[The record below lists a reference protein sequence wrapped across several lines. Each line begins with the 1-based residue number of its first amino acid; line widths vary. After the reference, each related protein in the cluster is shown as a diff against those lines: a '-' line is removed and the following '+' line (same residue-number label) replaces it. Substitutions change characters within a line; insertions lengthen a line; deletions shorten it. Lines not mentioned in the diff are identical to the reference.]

1 MTYQGK
7 WLVIHRGRR
16 DGRDGMGNTG
26 FTSGQQYCSNGLQI
40 IMTGPGNYE
49 TEQWFTNDVPELVVG

>member
-1 MTYQGK
+1 M
-7 WLVIHRGRR
+7 IHRGRR